1 MYFLLWWELKIYSLK
16 TFNVTHSNVNYIYRI
31 VHYIPATYLSYINNW
46 KFVSLDFLYP
56 IPTPPPNLISSS
68 MSLFVFEVKLLES
81 FFLPPCGVY
90 GKKSLPNNILWA
102 SIHHLLNQR
111 SSLKACNVWMSWV
124 PWFPL
129 FHLSSNLGL
138 RQWCITSYFD

>member
-1 MYFLLWWELKIYSLK
+1 MRTQNLLSEQLSY
-16 TFNVTHSNVNYIYRI
+16 VTHSYVTYIYHI
-31 VHYIPATYLSYINNW
+31 VHYIPAIYLSYINNW

-56 IPTPPPNLISSS
+56 IPIPPLKSDLFFYEFVC
-68 MSLFVFEVKLLES
+68 LFVFEVKLLES
-81 FFLPPCGVY
+81 FFLPPCGEY
-90 GKKSLPNNILWA
+90 GKKSLPNNIFRA

-124 PWFPL
+124 PWVPL